1 MEHNMNTTEL
11 TCEVNEHKAY
21 PARINQTSEI
31 PQAEKMI
38 AISQLLDDKGQEI
51 TSEWKTRLTNGTICA
66 VVVELENGDQLFLQ
80 PKTQTMEGLREE
92 LVPSTAHFV
101 RDEET
106 QEPIWRLSTVSG
118 GSL

>member
-1 MEHNMNTTEL
+1 MNTTAL
-11 TCEVNEHKAY
+11 TCGVNGQKAY
-21 PARINQTSEI
+21 PERINQSKEI
-31 PQAEKMI
+31 PQAEQMI
-38 AISQLLDDKGQEI
+38 PISQLLDDKGQEI
-51 TSEWKTRLTNGTICA
+51 SSQWKENLTNGTICA

-80 PKTQTMEGLREE
+80 PKSHTMEGLREE

>member
-1 MEHNMNTTEL
+1 MNTV
-11 TCEVNEHKAY
+11 CSNERKSF
-21 PARINQTSEI
+21 PARINQASEVPQTETMI
-31 PQAEKMI
+31 P
-38 AISQLLDDKGQEI
+38 ISQLLDDKGQEI
-51 TSEWKTRLTNGTICA
+51 SSEWKTRLTNGTICA

-118 GSL
+118 GNL